1 MRRRGFGL
9 LLILTL
15 IIAAGTLVQDY
26 RFDNAIH
33 AEQAAA
39 QAADRDF
46 GTLEVLLAEH
56 RAAQAGYVAAGQG
69 PEDAMTRAARLADD
83 IEAALERRSASRLDP
98 HTQGLYNSASEI
110 FGRLRAIDARVRAQV
125 DADQRLI
132 ASDLIFMDAADAN
145 RNLAGVLAQARS
157 AERAAADARMSRLSR
172 LRLGINGIA
181 LGFAL
186 IVAAFYARAAGRRS
200 ADAEDAAAPHPEP
213 AGSLSLRPLVPPVP
227 DEAESAAVPAASA
240 ALTPAREPD
249 VQPAVD
255 PIRPMPARALSETAE
270 LCVDLSRVI
279 DARDLQS
286 LLERAAGVLDA
297 KGLVLWTAESGGA
310 LLRPSLTH
318 GYPERVLMRL
328 GPLQIDAD
336 NMTSLAYRSMRPQT
350 VHGSGP
356 GTAGAIAVPLVTPQ
370 GCVGVLSAELHQ
382 HQPGP
387 ETLSVARIISAQL
400 SALVSPAESSAHA
413 AQG

>member
-1 MRRRGFGL
+1 MRRRGFSL

-33 AEQAAA
+33 AEHAAA
-39 QAADRDF
+39 RDADREF
-46 GTLEVLLAEH
+46 GTLEMLLAEH

-69 PEDAMTRAARLADD
+69 PEEAMTRAARLVDD
-83 IEAALERRSASRLDP
+83 IQAALGRRAAGRLDP
-98 HTQGLYNSASEI
+98 HTQGTYDTASQI
-110 FGRLRAIDARVRAQV
+110 FARIRSIDVRVRAQV

-132 ASDLIFMDAADAN
+132 ASDLIFMDAAEAN
-145 RNLAGVLAQARS
+145 RNLAAVLAQARS
-157 AERAAADARMSRLSR
+157 AERAAAEARVTRLAR

-186 IVAAFYARAAGRRS
+186 IVAAFYARAAGSRS
-200 ADAEDAAAPHPEP
+200 AEAADEPATIPEP
-213 AGSLSLRPLVPPVP
+213 AGSLSLRPLAPPVR
-227 DEAESAAVPAASA
+227 DEAEAAPAPSPAPPPVREPLAPAAV
-240 ALTPAREPD
+240 E
-249 VQPAVD
+249 
-255 PIRPMPARALSETAE
+255 PIRAMPARSLAETAE

-279 DARDLQS
+279 EARDLPS

-297 KGLVLWTAESGGA
+297 KGLVLWTADSGGA

-318 GYPERVLMRL
+318 GYPERVLVRL

-336 NMTSLAYRSMRPQT
+336 NMTSLAYRSMRAQT
-350 VHGSGP
+350 VNGSGP

-370 GCVGVLSAELHQ
+370 GCVGVLAAELNQ

-400 SALVSPAESSAHA
+400 SALVSPAESSAHV

>member
-15 IIAAGTLVQDY
+15 IIAGGTLVQDY

-33 AEQAAA
+33 AEHAVARD
-39 QAADRDF
+39 ADREF
-46 GTLEVLLAEH
+46 GALEVLLADH

-69 PEDAMTRAARLADD
+69 PEDAMTHATRLEAD
-83 IEAALERRSASRLDP
+83 IQAALERRAAGRLDP

-110 FGRLRAIDARVRAQV
+110 FGRVRAIDKRVRAQV

-132 ASDLIFMDAADAN
+132 ASDLIFMDAAEAN
-145 RNLAGVLAQARS
+145 RNLAAVLAQARN
-157 AERAAADARMSRLSR
+157 AEHASADARVSRLSR

-186 IVAAFYARAAGRRS
+186 IVAAFYARAAGSRS
-200 ADAEDAAAPHPEP
+200 ADDSEEAVTVAEP
-213 AGSLSLRPLVPPVP
+213 AGSLSLRPSLPAVREEP
-227 DEAESAAVPAASA
+227 EALPAPSLPSAAV
-240 ALTPAREPD
+240 RETD
-249 VQPAVD
+249 VLPTVE
-255 PIRPMPARALSETAE
+255 PIRSMPVRSLAETAE

-286 LLERAAGVLDA
+286 LLDRAASVLDA

-382 HQPGP
+382 HRPGP

-400 SALVSPAESSAHA
+400 SALVSPAESSTHV